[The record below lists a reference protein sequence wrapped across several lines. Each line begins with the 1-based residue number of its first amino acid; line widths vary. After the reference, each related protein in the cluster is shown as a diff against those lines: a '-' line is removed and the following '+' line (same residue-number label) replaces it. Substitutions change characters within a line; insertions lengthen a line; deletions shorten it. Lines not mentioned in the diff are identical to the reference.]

1 MLQVML
7 STVHAV
13 KGLECV
19 VCFVVGLDDRTWKT
33 NFVPT
38 TPAEAKQVSL
48 LCQQYMTSY
57 VQKSRKSVLS
67 SWRVH
72 LACNQQ

>member
-1 MLQVML
+1 MRALLVPSCTHLWDPAVRCMLQVML

-38 TPAEAKQVSL
+38 NPAEVKQVSL
-48 LCQQYMTSY
+48 LCQ
-57 VQKSRKSVLS
+57 
-67 SWRVH
+67 H
-72 LACNQQ
+72 